1 MDQEAVALLAAL
13 LAYGKVKQIRSSVE
27 DALSRI
33 QGIAES
39 PSEFVRK
46 VRDPVFYRRAEKA
59 FRGFVHRFNLGCDLV
74 LLFQLLSLSWDEY
87 GSFGGHFVSHLDP
100 KAQNIGPALEKLIAD
115 WRCWEKNQL
124 GFNKKNDTFSYLLTS
139 PKDGSCCK
147 RWCMF
152 LRWVGRH
159 DDLDVGL
166 WTEAGALKLKKWL
179 RPDQLVIPL
188 DTHTGRISQ
197 YLGLTS
203 RKTLGWL
210 AAVEVTEALKKCAP
224 KDPIRYDF
232 SISRLGILDLCQKAF
247 RVEICLQCDL
257 LPVCQF
263 AKAGLKK

>member
-1 MDQEAVALLAAL
+1 MAAL
-13 LAYGKVKQIRSSVE
+13 LAYGNVKQIRRSVE
-27 DALSRI
+27 DALARI
-33 QGIAES
+33 QTVAGS
-39 PSEFVRK
+39 PAEFVRK
-46 VRDPVFYRRAEKA
+46 VRDPAFYPQAQKA

-74 LLFQLLSLSWDEY
+74 LLFQLLSQSWEKH
-87 GSFGGHFVSHLDP
+87 GSLGSHFVSHLDP
-100 KAQNIGPALEKLIAD
+100 KAQNIGIALEKLIAE
-115 WRCWEKNQL
+115 WRTWEKDQL
-124 GFNKKNDTFSYLLTS
+124 GFSRRNDTFSYLLTS

-159 DDLDVGL
+159 DDIDVGL
-166 WTEAGALKLKKWL
+166 WTETGALQSTMRGRYL

-197 YLGLTS
+197 YLSLTS

-224 KDPIRYDF
+224 DDPVRYDF

-247 RVEICLQCDL
+247 RVEICLKCDL
-257 LPVCQF
+257 LKVCKF

>member
-1 MDQEAVALLAAL
+1 M
-13 LAYGKVKQIRSSVE
+13 KQIRRSVE
-27 DALSRI
+27 DALARI
-33 QGIAES
+33 QTVAKS

-46 VRDPVFYRRAEKA
+46 VRDPSFYPEAQRAFK
-59 FRGFVHRFNLGCDLV
+59 GFVHRFNLGCDLV
-74 LLFQLLSLSWDEY
+74 LLFQVLSKSWETH
-87 GSFGGHFVSHLDP
+87 GSLGGHFVTHLDP
-100 KAQNIGPALEKLIAD
+100 QAQNIGKALEMLISD
-115 WRCWEKNQL
+115 WRDWEKSQL
-124 GFNKKNDTFSYLLTS
+124 GFSKHNDTFSYLLTS

-159 DDLDVGL
+159 DDIDVGL
-166 WTEAGALKLKKWL
+166 WTETGTLRHTFREGRFL
-179 RPDQLVIPL
+179 RPEQLVIPL

-224 KDPIRYDF
+224 KDPVRYDF

-247 RVEICLQCDL
+247 RVEICLKCDL
-257 LPVCQF
+257 LKVCQF